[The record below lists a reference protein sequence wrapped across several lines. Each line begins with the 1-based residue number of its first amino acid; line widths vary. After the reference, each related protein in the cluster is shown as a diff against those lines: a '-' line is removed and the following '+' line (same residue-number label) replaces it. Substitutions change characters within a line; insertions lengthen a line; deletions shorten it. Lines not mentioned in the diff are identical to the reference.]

1 MIIDE
6 INRGNISKIFGEL
19 LMLIEEDKRGQSLTL
34 TYSKKKFFV
43 PKNLYIIGM
52 MNTADRSLAILD
64 YALRRRFSFVD
75 VLPAF
80 DNETFIK
87 YQRIVNNQKLN
98 HVIDLVKILNK
109 EIEED
114 PSLGKGFMIGHSYF
128 CGLDNNCNNETIK
141 SIIKY
146 DILPMLKEYWF
157 DDDSKVENWSNKL
170 FEE

>member
-1 MIIDE
+1 M
-6 INRGNISKIFGEL
+6 
-19 LMLIEEDKRGQSLTL
+19 
-34 TYSKKKFFV
+34 
-43 PKNLYIIGM
+43 
-52 MNTADRSLAILD
+52 
-64 YALRRRFSFVD
+64 
-75 VLPAF
+75 
-80 DNETFIK
+80 
-87 YQRIVNNQKLN
+87 N

-128 CGLDNNCNNETIK
+128 CSLDNNCNNETIK

-170 FEE
+170 LEE